1 MILRLQKL
9 PKRTATLAQ
18 TLAQVLAQVLLV
30 GALLFSAAG
39 GAFGQVKEQ
48 AKEQAT
54 GQAFVP
60 DYKDPKEYI
69 VANIKATGIKY
80 LDPDALVSICG
91 IKQGDKI
98 VLPGET
104 VSAAIRKVWSQG
116 LLSDISFNIAAVRG
130 DSVDIELVMKERP
143 RLSKFSFKGLKRS
156 EANDLREKVGLTRGK
171 VVTDAMV
178 KNTQNIVR
186 KHFVSKGYFNAS
198 AKIISREDSAVANTV
213 TLLIDVKKGE
223 KVRIET
229 IEIEG
234 NDKVADKLVKKK
246 LKDTKEISRW
256 RIFKP
261 SRYIAAKYEK
271 DKENLINYYN
281 KEGYRDAAILGDSI
295 IRLSDNKVKLI
306 IRLEEGPKY
315 YFGNITWAGN
325 YLYKSEM
332 LGNILG
338 ISKGDIYN
346 QEMLEKKLNYNP
358 TGADVSSL
366 YMDDG
371 YLFFRVTPT
380 EVAVRGDSIDIEMRV
395 VEGQQATINRII
407 VEGNTK
413 TSDEVVMR
421 EIRTL
426 PGQKFSRTDLLR
438 TQREIAQLGYF
449 DPEQIGI
456 NPIPNPATGTVDIK
470 YTVAEKPSDQI
481 QLSGGWGG
489 FFGFVGTLGLV
500 FNNFSAKKIGNIK
513 NWQPLPGGDGQR
525 VSINFQANGRAFQ
538 TYSASFTE
546 PWLGGRRPN
555 SFTVGFSRSVQN
567 NFVSQTSRT
576 IGSGLNVN
584 SVNISLGRRL
594 RFPDDYFQLSN
605 SVSLQRY
612 NLFNYQV
619 SNDVPISNGPLN
631 QFSLVNTLSRNSI
644 NNPIF
649 PTAGST
655 FTLTLNATPPYSLFN
670 PAKGNY
676 NAADKFRFVEFH
688 KWMFDGS
695 WFTSLAKNLVL
706 NTRAHFG
713 FLGAYSNK
721 VGVGPFERFKMG
733 GSGITGFN
741 FLIGYDIVGLR
752 GYSDNIIGPTN
763 NNSAGIAYNKY
774 VTELRYGISTNPA
787 ATIYVLA
794 FLEGGNNVG
803 SLKEYNPFNIYRS
816 GGVGVR
822 IMMPAFG
829 LLGVDY
835 GAAFDGPKSK
845 HNNFTFTIG
854 QQIR

>member
-9 PKRTATLAQ
+9 PKRTATIALVLAKFLPQ
-18 TLAQVLAQVLLV
+18 ALAQVLLV

-39 GAFGQVKEQ
+39 GALGQVKEQ

-594 RFPDDYFQLSN
+594 R
-605 SVSLQRY
+605 
-612 NLFNYQV
+612 
-619 SNDVPISNGPLN
+619 
-631 QFSLVNTLSRNSI
+631 
-644 NNPIF
+644 
-649 PTAGST
+649 
-655 FTLTLNATPPYSLFN
+655 
-670 PAKGNY
+670 
-676 NAADKFRFVEFH
+676 
-688 KWMFDGS
+688 
-695 WFTSLAKNLVL
+695 
-706 NTRAHFG
+706 
-713 FLGAYSNK
+713 
-721 VGVGPFERFKMG
+721 
-733 GSGITGFN
+733 
-741 FLIGYDIVGLR
+741 
-752 GYSDNIIGPTN
+752 
-763 NNSAGIAYNKY
+763 
-774 VTELRYGISTNPA
+774 
-787 ATIYVLA
+787 
-794 FLEGGNNVG
+794 
-803 SLKEYNPFNIYRS
+803 
-816 GGVGVR
+816 
-822 IMMPAFG
+822 
-829 LLGVDY
+829 
-835 GAAFDGPKSK
+835 
-845 HNNFTFTIG
+845 
-854 QQIR
+854 